1 MFAWLNN
8 VFLLKH
14 HFIKMIV
21 AEFFLGSLSISRA
34 FSIERREYRTIWWN
48 VENNLRATS
57 CKILFV
63 SLFLSF
69 TPWHFVSTHLMHCN
83 LVYAYLLGV
92 SPSTIEMLAR
102 PLMNRC
108 TKGKCRFAPR
118 RCDIREQ
125 LRDWCSYVSAFSMGS
140 QFVMELHLRE

>member
-48 VENNLRATS
+48 VENNLRSTS

-69 TPWHFVSTHLMHCN
+69 TPWHFASTHLMHCN

-92 SPSTIEMLAR
+92 SPYDRDAR
-102 PLMNRC
+102 SPFDESMHQGKMSVC
-108 TKGKCRFAPR
+108 TAAMRHSRAVTRLVLLCKC
-118 RCDIREQ
+118 I
-125 LRDWCSYVSAFSMGS
+125 
-140 QFVMELHLRE
+140 LHG